1 MKKFVGAILSLP
13 TGCANPTGQWLQT
26 LQNSKAE
33 PALREWFGVPV
44 PSPSRSSLSPISPS
58 PGTGSR

>member
-1 MKKFVGAILSLP
+1 MKKFVGAVLSLP

-44 PSPSRSSLSPISPS
+44 PSPSRS
-58 PGTGSR
+58 